1 MRRVCCRVF
10 KEYDLFIL
18 CHKRRIDRRSDRQV
32 SVKSGRKLYLR
43 SVFFNVSIFLHLFSS
58 YMLSAVAARK
68 AALATQSGLTS
79 EPLVPSG
86 SGTSSP
92 KPPSLPKNGSK
103 RKPSSQRAHIG
114 TKKPRKLKPFEKSN
128 PRPGDSFKEQ
138 DDVIMVDS
146 EGEESESAMSVLDD
160 SEPEPISQP
169 SKKPLEKRAW
179 SPSRPAD
186 SSEDDSEQEDVV
198 SSTPLD
204 LSSLFPHLHRTQEE
218 QTDEGRVLS
227 TFKAVVDENLFY
239 LDEEELSSL
248 GLSGAGCLVAL
259 NTEETLCLLGVCAL
273 TVLHGSITV
282 FGTTLSASLSAY
294 PVYAPRSSPL
304 PIIKPSHRTAS
315 VLPTGNLPLRLRDIP
330 LSKTVIFIREL
341 KTNVEGLGDVC
352 RTFHGVFQ
360 PSGWQRSS
368 STNPFKIPGLSLV
381 ISRLFFPTIYSVPLF
396 LGHGAGQ
403 RSAPFCG
410 SFFMGNRS

>member
-1 MRRVCCRVF
+1 
-10 KEYDLFIL
+10 
-18 CHKRRIDRRSDRQV
+18 
-32 SVKSGRKLYLR
+32 
-43 SVFFNVSIFLHLFSS
+43 
-58 YMLSAVAARK
+58 MLSAVAARK
-68 AALATQSGLTS
+68 AALAAQSGPTP
-79 EPLVPSG
+79 EPLAPSG

-92 KPPSLPKNGSK
+92 KPPSLPKKNGSK
-103 RKPSSQRAHIG
+103 RKSSSQTAHTG

-128 PRPGDSFKEQ
+128 PRSVDSFKEQ

-146 EGEESESAMSVLDD
+146 EGEESESAISVLDD
-160 SEPEPISQP
+160 SEPEPIPQP
-169 SKKPLEKRAW
+169 SKKSLEKRTW

-186 SSEDDSEQEDVV
+186 SSEDDSEEQEDGV
-198 SSTPLD
+198 SPTPLD

-218 QTDEGRVLS
+218 RTDEGRVLS

-259 NTEETLCLLGVCAL
+259 NIDETLCLLGVCAL

-294 PVYAPRSSPL
+294 PIYAPRSSPL
-304 PIIKPSHRTAS
+304 PIIKPSYKTTS
-315 VLPTGNLPLRLRDIP
+315 VLPTGNNLPPRLLGIP

-341 KTNVEGLGDVC
+341 KTNVEGLGEIC

-368 STNPFKIPGLSLV
+368 STNPFQNFGLSLV
-381 ISRLFFPTIYSVPLF
+381 NHRLFLPTIYSVPL
-396 LGHGAGQ
+396 LPGHGAG
-403 RSAPFCG
+403 
-410 SFFMGNRS
+410 